1 VIVMNLNKATI
12 MGNLTRDPEMRT
24 VGSDQRVATFTV
36 ATNAVWRDAKSKA
49 LKQSVE
55 YHPIVAWGKLAGVVG
70 QYVRKGDRLYVEGR
84 LATRSWDGKDH
95 VKHSRTEVIAQNVI
109 LLGSARKGA
118 KPDPVSNASAPE
130 EGDLERVPV
139 SK

>member
-1 VIVMNLNKATI
+1 MNINKATI
-12 MGNLTRDPEMRT
+12 MGNLTRDPEVRT
-24 VGSDQRVATFTV
+24 LGRDQRVATFTV

-49 LKQSVE
+49 LKESVE
-55 YHPIVAWGKLAGVVG
+55 FHPVVAWGKLAGIVG

-84 LATRSWDGKDH
+84 LATRSWDGKDR
-95 VKHSRTEVIAQNVI
+95 VKHSRTEVVAQNVI

-118 KPDPVSNASAPE
+118 KPEVASSVEAPE
-130 EGDLERVPV
+130 EGDLQRVPV